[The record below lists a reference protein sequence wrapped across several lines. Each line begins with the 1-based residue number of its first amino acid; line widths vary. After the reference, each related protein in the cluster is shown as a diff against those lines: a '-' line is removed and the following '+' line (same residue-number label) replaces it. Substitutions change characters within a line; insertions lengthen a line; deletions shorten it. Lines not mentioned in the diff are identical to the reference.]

1 MEDESHKLSLSE
13 VNIQFTF
20 IHRTLRRCGK
30 QLRRLLWI
38 LNKDYLLLLQE
49 MVEFGPEDVI
59 ADIGGGTGWFAQRF
73 WKLGRLREPV
83 LLVEPSGEMLKA
95 EQFFS
100 DSLEKLLTKVF
111 ILGALHHFQDPAT
124 VFKQMASHL
133 APGGCCVI
141 SFHPPDNGWPTS
153 SAEKNL
159 DMRLTRVDAATT
171 ELQLREAGFSWVE
184 SKQLTRHHQVTK
196 AQWYKMLRCRY
207 SSTLCHFT
215 DAQIEEGIL
224 EIERE
229 KFQSFNDDDIITI
242 DDNLT
247 MITARKGD

>member
-1 MEDESHKLSLSE
+1 MANNYEDFHGII
-13 VNIQFTF
+13 NQ
-20 IHRTLRRCGK
+20 
-30 QLRRLLWI
+30 
-38 LNKDYLLLLQE
+38 DYLLLLQE

-73 WKLGRLREPV
+73 WKLGCLREPV
-83 LLVEPSGEMLKA
+83 LLVDPSGDMLKMAKDKEGVTPVQATA

-100 DSLEKLLTKVF
+100 DPPEKLLTKVF
-111 ILGALHHFQDPAT
+111 IMGAVHHFQDPAT
-124 VFKQMASHL
+124 VFQQMASHL

-141 SFHPPDNGWPTS
+141 SFHPPDNGWPTF
-153 SAEKNL
+153 SAAKNL

-196 AQWYKMLRCRY
+196 AQWYKMLRGRY
-207 SSTLCHFT
+207 SSTLRHFT

-242 DDNLT
+242 DDNLI
-247 MITARKGD
+247 MIIARKGD